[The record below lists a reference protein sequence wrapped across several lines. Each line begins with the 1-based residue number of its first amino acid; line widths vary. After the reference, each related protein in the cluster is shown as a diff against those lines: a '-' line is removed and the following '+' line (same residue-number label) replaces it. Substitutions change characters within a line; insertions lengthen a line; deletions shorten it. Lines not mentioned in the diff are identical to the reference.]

1 MKILYYTMV
10 YFIVGSVYFAQS
22 NVIKEG
28 NQYYF
33 ADRIIV
39 KYKTKPALLNKSTTS
54 FYSKFNIESTSPT
67 FSKTQN
73 TPSKEEIELEKI
85 FTLKF
90 SSPYNPIFLA
100 KEILRNKNIEWA
112 EPHYLYELAYD
123 PNDPIYNDQD
133 TFKVEHL
140 NVIKANAAWDINKG
154 SEDIVIAI
162 IDTGVD
168 WLHEDL
174 AANIWLNSHEIENN
188 GIDDDENGYI
198 DDVRGWD
205 FGGDDGTPDNNPNE
219 DRADHGTHVA
229 GLSSAVTDNGIG
241 VASIGFKSKLMPV
254 KTSRNDLRNDLG
266 TALIAYGYEG
276 IKYAADNGADVI
288 NCSWGGYNKSSASQ
302 AIIDYAISK
311 GALVVAAAGNDNS
324 SNNFYPSSYEGVLS
338 VGATSF
344 VDQKPSWSNY
354 GTKLDVTAPGV
365 GIYSTW
371 LNNNY
376 VKKQGTSFASPIT
389 AGLAALVKSQ
399 FPNFT
404 PLQIAE
410 QIRINSDNVDEI
422 NPGYTNKLGK
432 GRINAFKALSNITS
446 KSVRLSKV
454 EFIEIGDN
462 DGIFESG
469 ESIEIKPEFT
479 NYLNPVSNLEVNLSS
494 SYSKV
499 NILNNGGSVGA
510 MNTLQTIAK
519 SNDFLKIEI
528 LPDPATDIE
537 VDLLLEYSDGS
548 YSDFEWMTISIN
560 PTYQIHTTDNLA
572 ITFNSSGS
580 IGFDDYPGNTK
591 GGGLSYN
598 GGPNL
603 LFEGALV
610 YGNSASSIMNCAR
623 DVNGDKDTDFE
634 FVTPIVINFETGLI
648 NKLSY
653 SKFNDL
659 KALPKSMGIE
669 TEFYSYSLL
678 GSENADYIIVRYALT
693 NTKNQEINNF
703 YIGQYYDFDMDD
715 TSYDDD
721 VVAFDTENN
730 FGYVFDDDGDPVDT
744 HIGLAFLSSDSV
756 NYFAMDADGEDNPT
770 VSWDGFDD
778 NEKWIALTSGK
789 NFSSSGP
796 NDISV
801 LISGGPYTLLPNEKQ
816 EFDFLIAAADNLEQ
830 LRETV
835 NRAREKYS
843 LLPTDVELEEPLLST
858 RFSLEQNYPNPFNPS
873 TTIKYSIPANSVILS
888 GAKNPQ
894 DFSSQSSKTV
904 APPNDIINVSL
915 KVYDILGREI
925 RTLVNEHQK
934 PGNYQVEW
942 NVQNLSSGIYFYQIK
957 IDGWSDIKKMILL
970 R

>member
-1 MKILYYTMV
+1 MKRLIYVIIYIIL
-10 YFIVGSVYFAQS
+10 GSVYIAQP
-22 NVIKEG
+22 NVINDG
-28 NQYYF
+28 GQYYF

-39 KYKTKPALLNKSTTS
+39 KYKNQTALLSKSTSS
-54 FYSKFNIESTSPT
+54 FYSKFNIESVSTT
-67 FSKTQN
+67 FTNSQ
-73 TPSKEEIELEKI
+73 KESSEKEIELAKI

-90 SSPYNPIFLA
+90 STPYNPIYLA
-100 KEILRNKNIEWA
+100 KEILKNKNIEWA
-112 EPHYLYELAYD
+112 EPHYLYELAFD
-123 PNDPIYNDQD
+123 PNDPVYNDPD
-133 TFKVEHL
+133 TLKVEHL
-140 NVIKANAAWDINKG
+140 DVIKANAAWDISKG
-154 SEDIVIAI
+154 SEDVIIAI

-174 AANIWLNSHEIENN
+174 AANIWVNSDEIENN
-188 GIDDDENGYI
+188 GVDDDGNEFIDDI
-198 DDVRGWD
+198 RGWD
-205 FGGDDGTPDNNPNE
+205 FGGWDGTPDNDPIE

-229 GLSSAVTDNGIG
+229 GLASASTNNGIG
-241 VASIGFKSKLMPV
+241 IASIGYKSKIMPV

-276 IKYAADNGADVI
+276 IKYAADNGADII

-302 AIIDYAISK
+302 AIIDYATSK
-311 GALVVAAAGNDNS
+311 GALVVAAAGNDGS
-324 SNNFYPSSYEGVLS
+324 SRNFYPSSYDGVLS

-371 LNNNY
+371 QNNSY
-376 VKKQGTSFASPIT
+376 VKKQGTSMASPIT

-410 QIRINSDNVDEI
+410 QIRINTDNVDAI

-432 GRINAFKALSNITS
+432 GRINAFKALSNNTS

-469 ESIEIKPEFT
+469 ETVEIKTELT
-479 NYLNPVSNLEVNLSS
+479 NYLNPISNLQVKLTST
-494 SYSKV
+494 YSKV
-499 NILNNGGSVGA
+499 NVLNDGGSIGA
-510 MNTLQTIAK
+510 MNTLQTITA

-528 LPDPATDIE
+528 LPDQATDME
-537 VDLLLEYSDGS
+537 VDLFVEYSDGS
-548 YSDFEWMTISIN
+548 YSDFEWITISIN

-591 GGGLSYN
+591 GGGLSYK

-634 FVTPIVINFETGLI
+634 YVTPIVINYETGLI
-648 NKLSY
+648 DKLSY
-653 SKFNDL
+653 SKFNDFN
-659 KALPKSMGIE
+659 ALPKSMGIE
-669 TEFYSYSLL
+669 TEFYSYSLF
-678 GSENADYIIVRYALT
+678 GSENADYIITRYALT
-693 NTKNQEINNF
+693 NTKSQAINNF
-703 YIGQYYDFDMDD
+703 YIGQYYDFDVDD

-721 VVAFDTENN
+721 VVAFDNENN

-744 HIGLAFLSSDSV
+744 HIGLALLSSDSV
-756 NYFAMDADGEDNPT
+756 NYFAMDADGDSNPT

-789 NFSSSGP
+789 NFLSSGP

-801 LISGGPYTLLPNEKQ
+801 LISGGPYTLLPDEKQ
-816 EFDFLIAAADNLEQ
+816 VFDFLIAAADNLTR
-830 LRETV
+830 LTETIT
-835 NRAREKYS
+835 NAREKHS
-843 LLPTDVELEEPLLST
+843 LFPPDIKIGEPLFPIE
-858 RFSLEQNYPNPFNPS
+858 FSLDQNYPNPFNLS
-873 TTIKYSIPANSVILS
+873 TTIKYSIKEDGMVNLSVYNLL
-888 GAKNPQ
+888 GEK
-894 DFSSQSSKTV
+894 
-904 APPNDIINVSL
+904 IIQA
-915 KVYDILGREI
+915 
-925 RTLVNEHQK
+925 VNEFK
-934 PGNYQVEW
+934 TKGIYTLNF
-942 NVQNLSSGIYFYQIK
+942 NASNLSSGVYFYK
-957 IDGWSDIKKMILL
+957 ISVNDFTSVKKMVVTK
-970 R
+970 